1 MRRVTLIAG
10 KLPLSANRLSLFV
23 SSAGG
28 EHSSEGIECRRI
40 GELTLAS
47 QLTFD
52 AECEGAEIF
61 ALLDSESPEPKVSR
75 FPLPDGFGSLYYKLN
90 VDKSGEISYKEI
102 KKNRTVRTSVGK
114 FQRELIVF
122 VTLILCIG
130 IYFGGRTAY
139 FGLRGISKTP
149 ANFTKGDME
158 ITLSDAFVELDGSSE
173 GYHAVY
179 ATDSCTVTISREKL
193 NAIPEFKNMTALEIL
208 NEYASTSFY
217 ADQRVVSEDGLDYI
231 TFEMDFEKTYK
242 YRIYVFKTES
252 DIWVLEFF
260 CPKGM
265 YGYWSTS
272 FNEWAKSIKFK

>member
-23 SSAGG
+23 SSVGG
-28 EHSSEGIECRRI
+28 EHSIEGIECRRI

-75 FPLPDGFGSLYYKLN
+75 FSLPDGFGSAYYKLN
-90 VDKSGEISYKEI
+90 VDKSGEVSFKEV

-130 IYFGGRTAY
+130 IYFGGREAY

-149 ANFTKGDME
+149 ANFTKGDVE
-158 ITLSDAFVELDGSSE
+158 ITLTDAFAEIDGSDV
-173 GYHAVY
+173 GFYAVY
-179 ATDSCTVTISREKL
+179 TTDKCSVTITREGFEK
-193 NAIPEFKNMTALEIL
+193 ASSFRNMTAADFVSAFLET
-208 NEYASTSFY
+208 NFFSF
-217 ADQRVVSEDGLDYI
+217 QQVFSEDGLDYVV
-231 TFEMDFEKTYK
+231 FEVDFEKTYR
-242 YRIYVFKTES
+242 YHLYVFKGENEF
-252 DIWVLEFF
+252 WVVEIS
-260 CPKGM
+260 CPKDM
-265 YGYWSTS
+265 YSYWSTS
-272 FNEWAKSIKFK
+272 FNEWAKSVKFK